1 MPAMLSKAQSR
12 PGGTPVGAG
21 DARGRLAE
29 GVPVPEPGCVS
40 GGESGRRLSA
50 AERRGPSLS
59 SQAGQ
64 ERTSP
69 LEQRGWGGAPGRVTW
84 VEGPQRESGDPV
96 TGSGD
101 SMGQR

>member
-69 LEQRGWGGAPGRVTW
+69 LEQRGWGGGTRKGDLGGGATEGVRRPGH
-84 VEGPQRESGDPV
+84 
-96 TGSGD
+96 
-101 SMGQR
+101 GQR